1 MILLALPF
9 VGGFM
14 LFYLIPLIGA
24 LRYSFVES
32 AFDQRF
38 VGWDNYVA
46 TLGNSY
52 FRLSVRNT
60 LALIALGVPV
70 LVVAAF
76 CFALLVKERSDRL
89 PVLRAALMLPMLL
102 PSSAVANVFAALRF
116 DDPRVALIMIY
127 VWKNVGFIMFILLA
141 AMSMISRDVYEAA
154 ALDGAGRVRVLFGI
168 TLPLISG
175 AMLFAAIL
183 ATAYNL
189 RLFREAYL
197 MFGAYP
203 DDRLYLTQHYMYN
216 HFYKLNYQRLTT
228 ASTLFLIVL
237 SAFVWSGLRIVARIS
252 GGCDER

>member
-89 PVLRAALMLPMLL
+89 PVLRAALSCRCCCPVRRSRMCLPHCG
-102 PSSAVANVFAALRF
+102 STIR
-116 DDPRVALIMIY
+116 
-127 VWKNVGFIMFILLA
+127 G
-141 AMSMISRDVYEAA
+141 SR
-154 ALDGAGRVRVLFGI
+154 
-168 TLPLISG
+168 
-175 AMLFAAIL
+175 
-183 ATAYNL
+183 
-189 RLFREAYL
+189 
-197 MFGAYP
+197 
-203 DDRLYLTQHYMYN
+203 
-216 HFYKLNYQRLTT
+216 
-228 ASTLFLIVL
+228 
-237 SAFVWSGLRIVARIS
+237 
-252 GGCDER
+252 